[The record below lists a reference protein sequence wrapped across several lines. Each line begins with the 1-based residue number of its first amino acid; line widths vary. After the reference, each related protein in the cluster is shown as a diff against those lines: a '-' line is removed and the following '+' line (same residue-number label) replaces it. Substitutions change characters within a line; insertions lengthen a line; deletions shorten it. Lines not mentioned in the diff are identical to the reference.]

1 MEGFLFRVDSR
12 AGHSGRVLA
21 GCAALCVGS
30 EDVWRRK
37 GGVDVVP
44 PERLIVSTVMASFVA
59 YDTQE
64 FVPSPVE
71 DTSQW

>member
-1 MEGFLFRVDSR
+1 MFRVDSR
-12 AGHSGRVLA
+12 ARHSGRVLA
-21 GCAALCVGS
+21 RCAALCVGS

-37 GGVDVVP
+37 GGVDVVA
-44 PERLIVSTVMASFVA
+44 PERLVVSAVMASFVA

-64 FVPSPVE
+64 LVPSLVE